1 MNKHGHAVDRAKKR
15 VSWSGSSV
23 AWISSILGEYFI
35 AKCYVYY
42 YYYYGHRNRHRHDHI
57 HRNKEKEE
65 DKEEIKVN
73 STTSYF

>member
-15 VSWSGSSV
+15 VSWSGSSI
-23 AWISSILGEYFI
+23 AF
-35 AKCYVYY
+35 AKCCVYY
-42 YYYYGHRNRHRHDHI
+42 YYYYGHRHRHRHDHNR
-57 HRNKEKEE
+57 RNKEKEE